1 LAALRHLCENG
12 RRRSENGHEG
22 RQNHCPNVY
31 RTHLSQLQCL
41 VLVSCKT
48 NARGRMFYVT
58 LACVGSVANV
68 VPVRI
73 GFGFAA
79 NLR

>member
-1 LAALRHLCENG
+1 
-12 RRRSENGHEG
+12 
-22 RQNHCPNVY
+22 
-31 RTHLSQLQCL
+31 
-41 VLVSCKT
+41 
-48 NARGRMFYVT
+48 MFYVT